1 MFIII
6 KYSMTKQINTLI
18 GGPPRFLTTKFD
30 ILARDATEKAVAHYI
45 RERNLTPKLFAK
57 GEFKIKWLHY
67 YLCKYDS
74 RWNDIPPQEMKTTP
88 PRTLVHAMNTHVNR
102 WKLEYKAVQKVI
114 DGLPEVKDTTEEL
127 DPANKQSITRSENSV
142 DEAEEA
148 KGQSLDDEVAVLSV
162 TPGQASKKSYAGM
175 ADQ

>member
-1 MFIII
+1 
-6 KYSMTKQINTLI
+6 MTKQINTLV

-74 RWNDIPPQEMKTTP
+74 RWNDIPPHEMKTTP
-88 PRTLVHAMNTHVNR
+88 PRTLVHCMNTHVNR

-114 DGLPEVKDTTEEL
+114 DGLPEVKDTTEEFEL
-127 DPANKQSITRSENSV
+127 TNNLSVTRSENSG
-142 DEAEEA
+142 DEAEET
-148 KGQSLDDEVAVLSV
+148 KGQ
-162 TPGQASKKSYAGM
+162 
-175 ADQ
+175 

>member
-1 MFIII
+1 MA
-6 KYSMTKQINTLI
+6 KQINTLT
-18 GGPPRFLTTKFD
+18 GGPPRFLTTRFEID
-30 ILARDATEKAVAHYI
+30 VRDATEKAIAHYI
-45 RERNLTPKLFAK
+45 REKNLTPKLFAK

-114 DGLPEVKDTTEEL
+114 DGLPEVKDNTEEL

-142 DEAEEA
+142 EEAEEA
-148 KGQSLDDEVAVLSV
+148 KGQSLDDEVAILSV
-162 TPGQASKKSYAGM
+162 TPGRTSKKSYAGM